1 MARAKASRLLAHS
14 PPSQA
19 AHLPPLRIVRLEVY
33 SMIRHAL
40 AAALILIGSP
50 ALAQELKTVE
60 AGKLTWGSSPTFK
73 PFEFMRDG
81 QPQGFD
87 VDLMDNLAKRLS
99 LTSSMMGMDFKG
111 VIPALLGNRI
121 DAGVSGLYVTA
132 ERAQVADFIPYVLV
146 GNQIVVRKGN
156 PKKISGRDGMCG
168 FKVAVPVNT
177 AFEAS
182 TKAVSAEC
190 KAKGQP
196 EIDILSLTGSDTVAL
211 ALQQGRVDAALNST
225 ATVAAMIGETPD
237 AYELAGPPFD
247 ANTKV
252 GIALRKD
259 DAALKTRLDAALKDM
274 VKDGTFAALLK
285 KWNLPPQ
292 ASIF

>member
-1 MARAKASRLLAHS
+1 M
-14 PPSQA
+14 
-19 AHLPPLRIVRLEVY
+19 LRHTLV
-33 SMIRHAL
+33 
-40 AAALILIGSP
+40 AALVLLSGP
-50 ALAQELKTVE
+50 ALAQDLKTVE
-60 AGKLTWGSSPTFK
+60 PGKLTWGSSPTFK

-87 VDLMDNLAKRLS
+87 VDLMEALGKRLN
-99 LTSSMMGMDFKG
+99 LTSTMMGMEFKG

-132 ERAQVADFIPYVLV
+132 ERAQVADFIPYVIV
-146 GNQIVVRKGN
+146 GNQIVVQKGN
-156 PKKISGRDGMCG
+156 PKKIAGRDGLCG
-168 FKVAVPVNT
+168 IKVAVPVNT

-190 KAKGQP
+190 KTKGQA

-225 ATVAAMIGETPD
+225 ATVAAMIGESPE

-259 DAALKTRLDAALKDM
+259 DAALKLRLEAALQDM
-274 VKDGTFAALLK
+274 GKDGTYAALLK

>member
-1 MARAKASRLLAHS
+1 ML
-14 PPSQA
+14 
-19 AHLPPLRIVRLEVY
+19 
-33 SMIRHAL
+33 RHAL
-40 AAALILIGSP
+40 TAALLILVSP
-50 ALAQELKTVE
+50 VFADDLKTVE

-81 QPQGFD
+81 KAQGFD
-87 VDLMDNLAKRLS
+87 VDLMENLAKRLN
-99 LTSSMMGMDFKG
+99 LSSNMMGMEFKG
-111 VIPALLGNRI
+111 VIPALLGTRV

-132 ERAQVADFIPYVLV
+132 ERAQVADFIPYVIV
-146 GNQIVVRKGN
+146 GNQIVVQKGN
-156 PKKISGRDGMCG
+156 PKKITGRDGLCG
-168 FKVAVPVNT
+168 LKAAAPVNT

-182 TKAVSAEC
+182 TKALSAEC
-190 KAKGQP
+190 KSAGKP
-196 EIDILSLTGSDTVAL
+196 EIEILSLPGSDTVAL

-225 ATVAAMIGETPD
+225 ATIAAMIGENPD

-259 DAALKTRLDAALKDM
+259 ETELKGRLNTALQEM
-274 VKDGTFAALLK
+274 VKDGTYAQLLK

-292 ASIF
+292 SSAF